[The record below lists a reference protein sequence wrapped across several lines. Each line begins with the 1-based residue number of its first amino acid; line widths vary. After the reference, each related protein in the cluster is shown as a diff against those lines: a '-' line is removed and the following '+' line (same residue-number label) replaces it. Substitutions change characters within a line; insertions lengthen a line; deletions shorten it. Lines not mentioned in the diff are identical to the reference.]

1 MSAMEAQ
8 QGVQIWRC
16 AGCGTGYFPER
27 LMCSRCRGHEFKADR
42 VSEAVVEEIS
52 VIRHMLGQR
61 DWKPR
66 KIASVRTPDGLRMTV
81 GLADDAGLGAT
92 IALYQDG
99 TAPYGRLKA

>member
-1 MSAMEAQ
+1 MSEGM
-8 QGVQIWRC
+8 QIWRC

-27 LMCSRCRGHEFKADR
+27 LLCSRCRGHKFKADR

-52 VIRHMLGQR
+52 VIRHMLGQT

-66 KIASVRTPDGLRMTV
+66 KIASVHTPDGLRMTV
-81 GLADDAGLGAT
+81 GLTDDAEIGTT

>member
-16 AGCGTGYFPER
+16 TGCGTGYFPER
-27 LMCSRCRGHEFKADR
+27 LMCSRCRGRAFKADR

-52 VIRHMLGQR
+52 VIRHMLGQT

-81 GLADDAGLGAT
+81 GLADDAGVGAT

-99 TAPYGRLKA
+99 TAPHGRLKA